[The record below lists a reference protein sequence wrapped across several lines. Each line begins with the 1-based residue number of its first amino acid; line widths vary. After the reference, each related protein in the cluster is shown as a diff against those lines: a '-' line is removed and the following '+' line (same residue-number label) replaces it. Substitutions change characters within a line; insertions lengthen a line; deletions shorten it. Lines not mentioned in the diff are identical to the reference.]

1 MSSWKTFATILQI
14 ILQKNEKRTSTYFK
28 RMKDAF
34 HGLGFFAGYVRIH
47 KARIDVW
54 YTSLQVCTHRF
65 FKCAIHMCTV
75 QRLKHN
81 IEKWLKQP
89 CFYSGYSDTKA
100 SFSVGSRQIQYKNS
114 KLLYGPNKQ
123 TGSLYACVRVR
134 TSYSYVRDL
143 VSSFHHLNRT
153 QTDNFCVSL
162 LTANYLNH
170 VLQIKFKYWHIRKAS
185 AIKLA
190 KQPFFRLVVVDTK
203 M

>member
-89 CFYSGYSDTKA
+89 CFYSGYSDTKV
-100 SFSVGSRQIQYKNS
+100 SFSFGSRQIQYKTIQYKNW
-114 KLLYGPNKQ
+114 KLLYCPNKQ
-123 TGSLYACVRVR
+123 AHYTRAYDYVR
-134 TSYSYVRDL
+134 TYSYEIWWVH
-143 VSSFHHLNRT
+143 FIT
-153 QTDNFCVSL
+153 
-162 LTANYLNH
+162 
-170 VLQIKFKYWHIRKAS
+170 
-185 AIKLA
+185 
-190 KQPFFRLVVVDTK
+190 
-203 M
+203 

>member
-34 HGLGFFAGYVRIH
+34 HGLRFFAGYVRIH
-47 KARIDVW
+47 KARIDVR

-65 FKCAIHMCTV
+65 FKSAIHMCTV

-89 CFYSGYSDTKA
+89 CFYSGYSDTKV
-100 SFSVGSRQIQYKNS
+100 SFSVGSRQIRYKNW
-114 KLLYGPNKQ
+114 KLLYCPNKQ

-134 TSYSYVRDL
+134 TYTRTRFGEFI
-143 VSSFHHLNRT
+143 SSPKQN
-153 QTDNFCVSL
+153 TDRQL
-162 LTANYLNH
+162 LLEFAHCKLPQPRLAN
-170 VLQIKFKYWHIRKAS
+170 
-185 AIKLA
+185 
-190 KQPFFRLVVVDTK
+190 
-203 M
+203 